1 LQVEAI
7 LWTRIIRIGDE
18 GGSMTSDDARGRPFF
33 ERYAWAIFTGLSVV
47 IVVFGLGD
55 IASGGST
62 YESGEAVLFN
72 SLTGTTWSDLRA
84 ADPGAANL
92 VDYLVRAGGVYLL
105 LVGLLSLAISV
116 TALKQGERWAWLA
129 MWVWPLSV
137 ALVIPLLLGA
147 ARTPG
152 AGVPVPVISG
162 SIVFVIAVATLLLSS
177 RRYLLRD

>member
-1 LQVEAI
+1 MAGEPKA
-7 LWTRIIRIGDE
+7 G
-18 GGSMTSDDARGRPFF
+18 DDARRRPFF

-84 ADPGAANL
+84 TDPGAANL
-92 VDYLVRAGGVYLL
+92 IDYLVRAGGGELL
-105 LVGLLSLAISV
+105 VVGLLSLAICL
-116 TALKQGERWAWLA
+116 TGLRRGERWAWLA
-129 MWVWPLSV
+129 MWVWPLWV

-162 SIVFVIAVATLLLSS
+162 SVVFVIAVATLLLSS
-177 RRYLLRD
+177 RRYLLRA